1 MNKLLSHS
9 TVLALVIVALGFGL
23 RLYRLD
29 AQSFWHDE
37 AYSAG
42 VARATPTDIVANRFS
57 DVHPPLYYLLLHY
70 WLAIGQGDFVL
81 RLFSTVLGVA
91 GIAAMYSLG
100 RVLCDENVGL
110 VAATIT
116 AVAPYMI
123 FYSQEVRM
131 YALLFLLSTLLL
143 TSYAHMLRTDSP
155 SWWAAYTVLA
165 ALSLNTH
172 FFSGLLILSLHL
184 HFVICRTPRR
194 IPWHRLAVSDGLIV
208 LTFIPRLT
216 VTMVQAGRVAGNYWI
231 SRPSLA
237 QLLSAPHAFTLSQH
251 VSERLVPPAFAV
263 VLFLFILT
271 HLQIARELAKRGPDT
286 AALTL
291 TLIAFWSP
299 LLLTVVL
306 SQWRPVYLERTLMV
320 AVPGLYLLLSW
331 GTARTRER
339 FVNVALALVVGLFAV
354 NGLWNWY
361 FDPDFAKPPFRAAAQ
376 FLQDKVGPG
385 EPVLHTSD
393 AAFVTFSHYAPGCG
407 SYLLEGDPAPARPV
421 DSYEL
426 FGGEIIAKEELSAP
440 QFWLVV
446 ALDNSIDFQRGLVD
460 WFDAHHTLR
469 ESYTLDGIYL
479 RHYDGRQD
487 GQE

>member
-1 MNKLLSHS
+1 MKRLSQPS
-9 TVLALVIVALGFGL
+9 VLTLAVIALGFGL
-23 RLYRLD
+23 RLYHLD

-42 VARATPTDIVANRFS
+42 VARATPTDILANRFS

-81 RLFSTVLGVA
+81 RLFSTMLGVA

-110 VAATIT
+110 VAATVT
-116 AVAPYMI
+116 AVVPYMI

-131 YALLFLLSTLLL
+131 YALLFLLSCLLL
-143 TSYAHMLRTDSP
+143 TSYARMLHTDSP

-184 HFVICRTPRR
+184 HFVICRTPHR
-194 IPWHRLAVSDGLIV
+194 IPWHRLALSDGLIV
-208 LTFIPRLT
+208 LTFIPRLGVIT
-216 VTMVQAGRVAGNYWI
+216 VQAGLVAGDYWI
-231 SRPSLA
+231 SRPSFA
-237 QLLSAPHAFTLSQH
+237 QLLSAPYAFTLSRH
-251 VSERLVPPAFAV
+251 VSQSLLPLAFAA

-271 HLQIARELAKRGPDT
+271 HLQIARELAARAPDT

-291 TLIAFWSP
+291 MLVALWSP
-299 LLLTVVL
+299 LLLTFVL
-306 SQWRPVYLERTLMV
+306 SQWRPVYLERTLIV
-320 AVPGLYLLLSW
+320 AVPGLYLLLGW

-339 FVNVALALVVGLFAV
+339 LVNVALALVVALFAV

-376 FLQDKVGPG
+376 FLQDKVEPG
-385 EPVLHTSD
+385 EPTVHTSD
-393 AAFVTFSHYAPGCG
+393 AAFVIFSHYAPGCRR
-407 SYLLEGDPAPARPV
+407 YLLEGDPAPARPV
-421 DSYEL
+421 ESYEL

-460 WFDAHHTLR
+460 WFDAHHQLTEVR
-469 ESYTLDGIYL
+469 DFAGVNL
-479 RHYDGRQD
+479 RHY
-487 GQE
+487 EAVKPK